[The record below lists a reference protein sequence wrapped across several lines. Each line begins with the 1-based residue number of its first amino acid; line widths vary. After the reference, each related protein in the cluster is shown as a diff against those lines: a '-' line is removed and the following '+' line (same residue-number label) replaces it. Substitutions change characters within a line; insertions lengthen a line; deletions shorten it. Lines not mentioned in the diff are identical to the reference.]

1 MRITYITANGHGYN
15 EQSWESHVPKKFE
28 HGSNEHTNQMNCAAN
43 KFYEAGIKSVT
54 VVLSSKPLE
63 TDE

>member
-1 MRITYITANGHGYN
+1 M
-15 EQSWESHVPKKFE
+15 PKKLE
-28 HGSNEHTNQMNCAAN
+28 HGLNEHTNQMDRTAN

>member
-1 MRITYITANGHGYN
+1 M
-15 EQSWESHVPKKFE
+15 PKKFE
-28 HGSNEHTNQMNCAAN
+28 HGSNEHTNQINRAVN

-63 TDE
+63 MQTSEKLPSRTKIEQKSIMV